1 MILRNH
7 YKLLAASRKALAAL
21 DKELRIMDRLLKGKK

>member
-1 MILRNH
+1 MTASTH
-7 YKLLAASRKALAAL
+7 YARIASYVKSIAAL